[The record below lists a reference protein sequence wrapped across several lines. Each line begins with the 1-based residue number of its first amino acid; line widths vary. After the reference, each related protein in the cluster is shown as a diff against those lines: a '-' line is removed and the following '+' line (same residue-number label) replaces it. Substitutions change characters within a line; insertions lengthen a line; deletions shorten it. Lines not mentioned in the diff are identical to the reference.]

1 MNNSPLASH
10 TDPFVNEITRL
21 RALMDSS
28 QSALFLLQPVFGDA
42 GEITDFIFTIANKT
56 GASFVDQPPEALIG
70 EPHSRWFPRY
80 KTNGIFEHYCR
91 AFYHQEPLQIEHHY
105 IHNGTDRWLT
115 LVADRFGDELRVT
128 FLDITEN
135 KRTQHQLEAT
145 IHQIK
150 NSNENLEQFAY
161 IASHDLQEPL
171 RKLQAFGD
179 VLQSQFADSL
189 VDGEIDL
196 VRRIQNSARRMQVLV
211 RDLLTYSR
219 LSTQTEPFENVSLE
233 RLIKE
238 VISDLEI
245 SISEQKATVQV
256 SALPN
261 LLGNPLRLRQLF
273 QNLIANSIKFQ
284 KVDQKP
290 LIQITARHSEPGE
303 LPDELQNQTQR
314 LFLLI
319 EITDNGIGFDEKYK
333 SRIFQPFQ
341 RLESRSTYS
350 GTGIGLA
357 ICKKVAEIHGGAID
371 VTSRI
376 GQGSTFKIFLP
387 IYGQTA

>member
-1 MNNSPLASH
+1 MANPPSDSYNESLLA
-10 TDPFVNEITRL
+10 EIARL

-28 QSALFLLQPVFGDA
+28 QTALYLLRPVREPQ
-42 GEITDFIFTIANKT
+42 GEIVDFSFVIANKT
-56 GASFVDQPPEALIG
+56 LATMVGEEPENLVG
-70 EPHSRWFPRY
+70 ELHSRWFPRY

-91 AFYHQEPLQIEHHY
+91 AFTQNESLELEHHY
-105 IHNGTDRWLT
+105 QNNDTDRWLT

-196 VRRIQNSARRMQVLV
+196 VRRIQNSAKRMQVLV

-219 LSTQTEPFENVSLE
+219 LSTQTEAFETVSLS

-238 VISDLEI
+238 VLSDLEV
-245 SISEQKATVQV
+245 SISEKQATIRVA
-256 SALPN
+256 ALPN
-261 LLGNPLRLRQLF
+261 LLGNALRLRQLF
-273 QNLIANSIKFQ
+273 QNLIINSIKFQ
-284 KVDQKP
+284 KPDQKP
-290 LIQITARHSEPGE
+290 LIQISARHAEPEE
-303 LPDELQNQTQR
+303 LPDELRNQAQR

-319 EITDNGIGFDEKYK
+319 EVADNGIGFDEKYK
-333 SRIFQPFQ
+333 GRIFQPFQ
-341 RLESRSTYS
+341 RLESRTAYS

-371 VTSRI
+371 VASQV
-376 GQGSTFKIFLP
+376 GQGSTFKVFLP
-387 IYGQTA
+387 VYGRAG

>member
-1 MNNSPLASH
+1 MDSTIDLLQ
-10 TDPFVNEITRL
+10 NEIARL

-28 QSALFLLQPVFGDA
+28 QSALYLLKPVYGHQ
-42 GEITDFIFTIANKT
+42 GQITDFTFVVVNKKLS
-56 GASFVDQPPEALIG
+56 AFVGQEPEALRG
-70 EPHSRWFPRY
+70 TRYSQWFPQYR
-80 KTNGIFEHYCR
+80 TNGIFEYYCR
-91 AFYHQEPLQIEHHY
+91 AFAQLTPLQFEHHY
-105 IHNGTDRWLT
+105 INDGTDSWLT
-115 LVADRFGDELRVT
+115 LEASRLGDELQVT

-135 KRTQHQLEAT
+135 KRIQYQLEAT

-196 VRRIQNSARRMQVLV
+196 VRRIQNSAKRMQVLV

-219 LSTQTEPFENVSLE
+219 LSTQTEPFENISLS

-238 VISDLEI
+238 VLNDLEI
-245 SISEQKATVQV
+245 MITEKQATVRV

-273 QNLIANSIKFQ
+273 QNLVANAIKFQ
-284 KVDQKP
+284 KPDQKP
-290 LIQITARHSEPGE
+290 LIQISARHAVPNE
-303 LPDELQNQTQR
+303 LPEELKAQEQR
-314 LFLLI
+314 LFLLV
-319 EITDNGIGFDEKYK
+319 EVADNGIGFDEKYK

-357 ICKKVAEIHGGAID
+357 ICKKVAEIHGGVID
-371 VTSRI
+371 VSSQV
-376 GQGSTFKIFLP
+376 GQGSTFKVFLP
-387 IYGQTA
+387 VYGRTS

>member
-1 MNNSPLASH
+1 MANPPLDSNPDSLL
-10 TDPFVNEITRL
+10 TEIARL

-28 QSALFLLQPVFGDA
+28 QSALCLLQPVLEA
-42 GEITDFIFTIANKT
+42 GEITDFIITIANQT
-56 GASFVDQPPEALIG
+56 LADFVNQEPGNLIG
-70 EPHSRWFPRY
+70 ERHSRWFPKY
-80 KTNGIFEHYCR
+80 KTNGIFDHYCR
-91 AFYHQEPLQIEHHY
+91 AFAQNEPLQLEHHY
-105 IHNGTDRWLT
+105 NNDGTDRWLT
-115 LVADRFGDELRVT
+115 VVASRFGDELRVT
-128 FLDITEN
+128 FLDVTAN

-196 VRRIQNSARRMQVLV
+196 VRRIQNSAKRMQVLV

-219 LSTQTEPFENVSLE
+219 LSTQTESFENISLSK
-233 RLIKE
+233 LIKE
-238 VISDLEI
+238 VLSDLEV
-245 SISEQKATVQV
+245 SISEKKATVRV

-273 QNLIANSIKFQ
+273 QNLIANAIKFQ
-284 KVDQKP
+284 KGEQKP
-290 LIQITARHSEPGE
+290 LIQINASYPESNE
-303 LPDELQNQTQR
+303 LPEELQSQTHR
-314 LFLLI
+314 LFLLVEVI
-319 EITDNGIGFDEKYK
+319 DNGIGFDEKYK

-341 RLESRSTYS
+341 RLESRSAYS

-371 VTSRI
+371 VTSQV
-376 GQGSTFKIFLP
+376 GQGATFKVFLP
-387 IYGQTA
+387 VYGQTG

>member
-1 MNNSPLASH
+1 
-10 TDPFVNEITRL
+10 
-21 RALMDSS
+21 MDSS
-28 QSALFLLQPVFGDA
+28 QSALYLLKPVRDEQ

-56 GASFVDQPPEALIG
+56 LAAFIGQEPQRLIG
-70 EPHSRWFPRY
+70 ELHSRWFPRY

-91 AFYHQEPLQIEHHY
+91 ALAHHEPLQLEHHY
-105 IHNGTDRWLT
+105 KSEDMDRWLT
-115 LVADRFGDELRVT
+115 VVANRYEDELSVT

-135 KRTQHQLEAT
+135 KRIQHQLEAT
-145 IHQIK
+145 IHQIR

-189 VDGEIDL
+189 VDGEVDL
-196 VRRIQNSARRMQVLV
+196 VRRIQNSAKRMQVLV

-219 LSTQTEPFENVSLE
+219 LSTQSEPFENISLA

-238 VISDLEI
+238 VLGDLEM
-245 SISEQKATVQV
+245 SIMEKKAAVEV
-256 SALPN
+256 GPLPN

-273 QNLIANSIKFQ
+273 QNLVANAIKFQ
-284 KVDQKP
+284 KADQKP
-290 LIQITARHSEPGE
+290 RIQIRARYPK
-303 LPDELQNQTQR
+303 PDEMPEELRNQTQR

-319 EITDNGIGFDEKYK
+319 EVADNGIGFDEKYK
-333 SRIFQPFQ
+333 ARIFQPFQ
-341 RLESRSTYS
+341 RLESRSAYS

-357 ICKKVAEIHGGAID
+357 ICKKVAEIHGGTID
-371 VTSRI
+371 VTSQI
-376 GQGSTFKIFLP
+376 GQGSTFKVFLP
-387 IYGQTA
+387 VYEQPG

>member
-1 MNNSPLASH
+1 
-10 TDPFVNEITRL
+10 
-21 RALMDSS
+21 MDSS
-28 QSALFLLQPVFGDA
+28 QSALYLLKPVYDGQ
-42 GEITDFIFTIANKT
+42 GQITDFAFIIVNRKLSAFINQEPEVLT
-56 GASFVDQPPEALIG
+56 GALYSQ
-70 EPHSRWFPRY
+70 WFPQY
-80 KTNGIFEHYCR
+80 KTNGIFDYYCR
-91 AFYHQEPLQIEHHY
+91 AFAQPTPLQFEHHY
-105 IHNGTDRWLT
+105 ITDGSDSWLT
-115 LVADRFGDELRVT
+115 LEASRQGDELQVT

-135 KRTQHQLEAT
+135 KRIQYQLEAT

-196 VRRIQNSARRMQVLV
+196 VRRIQNSAKRMQVLV

-219 LSTQTEPFENVSLE
+219 LSTQTESFENISLS

-238 VISDLEI
+238 VLNDLEMMI
-245 SISEQKATVQV
+245 TEKQATVRV

-273 QNLIANSIKFQ
+273 QNLVANAIKFQ
-284 KVDQKP
+284 KADQKP
-290 LIQITARHSEPGE
+290 LIQISARHAEPHE
-303 LPDELQNQTQR
+303 LPEELEEQAHR
-314 LFLLI
+314 LFLLV
-319 EITDNGIGFDEKYK
+319 EVADNGIGFDEKYK
-333 SRIFQPFQ
+333 ARIFQPFQ
-341 RLESRSTYS
+341 RLENRSKYS

-371 VTSRI
+371 VTSQI
-376 GQGSTFKIFLP
+376 GQGSTFKVFLP
-387 IYGQTA
+387 VYGRTG